1 MEEILLYKE
10 AKEEL
15 AEISSYYWALLEIL
29 SELDTNT
36 MTDAEYDQAVEAEQT
51 IRETL
56 DNLIEVEIIVD
67 NIRFDNQ

>member
-1 MEEILLYKE
+1 MTDATLYKE

-15 AEISSYYWALLEIL
+15 TRLGDFYWSLLEIL
-29 SELDTNT
+29 SELDPDA

-56 DNLIEVEIIVD
+56 DNLIEVEIAVD
-67 NIRFDNQ
+67 NIRFDK